1 MPFNFQPFS
10 HSAVDPINNVSVLR
24 PRMLPATLS
33 NGEEGTEYQYS
44 FYRGGERI
52 GGLGMEGHDEIVDR
66 GGYME
71 HVFWLDLGRVPFIK
85 ILIDY
90 KPDFGAT
97 GDDFVYVRGIAQG
110 LVMAF
115 AGRTDNDE
123 NLRYVAVTRAD
134 ALTAAGVLISD
145 GTPIPED
152 GTVLLAE
159 IAIPASRR

>member
-24 PRMLPATLS
+24 PRMLPVALS
-33 NGEEGTEYQYS
+33 NGDQGTEYQYS
-44 FYRGGERI
+44 FYRGDKRI
-52 GGLGMEGHDEIVDR
+52 AGLGMEGHDEIVER
-66 GGYME
+66 EGYTE

-85 ILIDY
+85 TLIDY
-90 KPDFGAT
+90 KPEFGAT
-97 GDDFVYVRGIAQG
+97 GNDFVYVRGIAQG

-123 NLRYVAVTRAD
+123 NLRYVAVTKAD
-134 ALTAAGVLISD
+134 ALTAAGVLIPD
-145 GTPIPED
+145 GTPIGED

-159 IAIPASRR
+159 IVIPASLR